1 MKTNNLFFN
10 AGSVFLIL
18 SFILT
23 LTFLNAQSYCSTPAT
38 MRQIEKR
45 PIISEMP
52 FNLNHYCLKVYFHV
66 IQTSSGVGDQT
77 QQTVEQAFQIL
88 SEDFA
93 PHNISFFWDGY
104 IDFMPNEES
113 GPVIEFVQP
122 GEQSIFNI
130 NNHSDGIDI
139 YLFSDNNMWGVWSSK
154 WYCNIRRI
162 TLSRKDFRTICND
175 FSCNFS

>member
-88 SEDFA
+88 RSEEHTSELQSR
-93 PHNISFFWDGY
+93 PHLVCRLLL
-104 IDFMPNEES
+104 EKKK
-113 GPVIEFVQP
+113 Q
-122 GEQSIFNI
+122 
-130 NNHSDGIDI
+130 
-139 YLFSDNNMWGVWSSK
+139 
-154 WYCNIRRI
+154 
-162 TLSRKDFRTICND
+162 
-175 FSCNFS
+175 

>member
-93 PHNISFFWDGY
+93 PHNISF
-104 IDFMPNEES
+104 S
-113 GPVIEFVQP
+113 GMDILILCLMKSQVQLLNLFNLENNLYLISIIIQMELIFIYSAIIICGVWSQMVLQP
-122 GEQSIFNI
+122 GELLLAGKILGQS
-130 NNHSDGIDI
+130 
-139 YLFSDNNMWGVWSSK
+139 V
-154 WYCNIRRI
+154 
-162 TLSRKDFRTICND
+162 TLLM
-175 FSCNFS
+175 

>member
-23 LTFLNAQSYCSTPAT
+23 LTFLNAQSYCSTLAT

-93 PHNISFFWDGY
+93 PHNISLIQANIY
-104 IDFMPNEES
+104 
-113 GPVIEFVQP
+113 
-122 GEQSIFNI
+122 FNLLI
-130 NNHSDGIDI
+130 IIKYKYSMDI
-139 YLFSDNNMWGVWSSK
+139 KKN
-154 WYCNIRRI
+154 
-162 TLSRKDFRTICND
+162 
-175 FSCNFS
+175 